1 MKKFKLHGN
10 TAYWNKLTLSAL
22 NLNTLESDATSPI
35 PEEKRVWV
43 NVVDN
48 LYKVE
53 DTAIRE
59 ILKGEISDADK
70 DAILTAIRTG
80 SPDFILS
87 LEGKV
92 VGYANYHYRNGYV
105 APADAEETP
114 AKKIDASRLVD
125 SASLNLIFI
134 PSRVTAED
142 IAALAGM
149 KEEENDGPN
158 IERIVI
164 INHSSH
170 RLYVE
175 DIDMDVI
182 EKDYDGNEI
191 DYIRDTYN
199 FSDNDDWTW
208 DYIVDAQYIPL
219 DSDPIDIPF
228 EEL

>member
-1 MKKFKLHGN
+1 MKNFKLHGN

-22 NLNTLESDATSPI
+22 NLNTLENDATSPI

-70 DAILTAIRTG
+70 DAILTTIRTG
-80 SPDFILS
+80 NPDFILS

-125 SASLNLIFI
+125 SDSLNLIFS

-142 IAALAGM
+142 IAALAEI
-149 KEEENDGPN
+149 KEENEPH

-175 DIDMDVI
+175 DIDMNVI
-182 EKDYDGNEI
+182 EKDYNGNEE

-199 FSDNDDWTW
+199 LSDDWTW